1 MVERKLPFHIC
12 WNVFEL
18 DGKGRIFCTQEI
30 RVIGLSECMHSHFSL
45 YNLRATNFAIRLE
58 SQSIGKIVGKG
69 IINSTVIGW
78 EFRKGGLGFEG
89 FEMYQMSS
97 NEETYLLHAEYTTGE
112 NFRTIIRGKM
122 RKKGAQISTSSG

>member
-1 MVERKLPFHIC
+1 MVGRKLPFHIR

-18 DGKGRIFCTQEI
+18 DDKGRIFCTQEI
-30 RVIGLSECMHSHFSL
+30 QVVGLSDCMHSRFSL
-45 YNLRATNFAIRLE
+45 YDLHATNFAIKLE

-78 EFRKGGLGFEG
+78 EFRKGVLGFEG
-89 FEMYQMSS
+89 FEIYQMSS
-97 NEETYLLHAEYTTGE
+97 DEEIYLLHAEYTTGE

-122 RKKGAQISTSSG
+122 RKKRA